1 MGFFQGI
8 LLASIFGGVGAQDYQ
23 PSGGSHNAE
32 ISGNFIGLAF
42 LIASDQFIQSSFGQ
56 VLTIPVV
63 RPIFIREV
71 SNRMYGTT
79 AYYMAM
85 ATQMMT
91 LFPIYPI
98 MVTLTSFWWFDLDE
112 HSFGNML

>member
-1 MGFFQGI
+1 
-8 LLASIFGGVGAQDYQ
+8 
-23 PSGGSHNAE
+23 
-32 ISGNFIGLAF
+32 
-42 LIASDQFIQSSFGQ
+42 
-56 VLTIPVV
+56 
-63 RPIFIREV
+63 
-71 SNRMYGTT
+71 MYGTT

-98 MVTLTSFWWFDLDE
+98 MVTLTSFWLFDLDE